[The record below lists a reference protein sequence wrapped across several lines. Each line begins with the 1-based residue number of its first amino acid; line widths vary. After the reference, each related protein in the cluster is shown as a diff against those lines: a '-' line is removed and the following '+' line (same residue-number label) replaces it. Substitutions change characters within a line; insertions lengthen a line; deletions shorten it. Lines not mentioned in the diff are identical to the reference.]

1 MAMKQTKGIKRSE
14 TNMTADTSRK
24 ANIARVTEEAA
35 RKKAAKKPTAM
46 KTSAKSSQAGF
57 AKISGQVAA
66 KNKATALRKAKQKLG
81 VLDATGAAMT
91 KAEKRTM
98 KSFK

>member
-14 TNMTADTSRK
+14 TNQTADTSRK
-24 ANIARVTEEAA
+24 ANIARVTAEAT

-46 KTSAKSSQAGF
+46 KVSAASSQAGY

-66 KNKATALRKAKQKLG
+66 KNKATAMQKAKQKLG

-91 KAEKRTM
+91 KAQKRTL